1 MNSYRTYTKSE
12 LNKRV
17 PNRLT
22 IILILVIT
30 CINSTFGGREGG
42 REREREGGEGE
53 VLLTRDGNTILTITT
68 TASCMRGSKVSQSN
82 ITVVHYSVIHYTQH
96 HEHFYQLH

>member
-1 MNSYRTYTKSE
+1 MNSYKTYTKSK

-30 CINSTFGGREGG
+30 CMNSSFGGREG
-42 REREREGGEGE
+42 EREREGGEGGGLIDE
-53 VLLTRDGNTILTITT
+53 EW
-68 TASCMRGSKVSQSN
+68 
-82 ITVVHYSVIHYTQH
+82 QH
-96 HEHFYQLH
+96 DFNNYDNSQLHARFKGFSV

>member
-1 MNSYRTYTKSE
+1 MNSYRTYTKSK

-30 CINSTFGGREGG
+30 CINSSFGG
-42 REREREGGEGE
+42 RERERGREGRGE
-53 VLLTRDGNTILTITT
+53 VLLTRDGNTILTIMT
-68 TASCMRGSKVSQSN
+68 TANCMRGSKVSQSN
-82 ITVVHYSVIHYTQH
+82 ITVVHYSVILYTQH